1 MMANNLD
8 VVSKR
13 ENCISNVEVKEK
25 FPLKFSFT
33 GCNLLML
40 PSI

>member
-1 MMANNLD
+1 MGNNLD
-8 VVSKR
+8 VVS
-13 ENCISNVEVKEK
+13 NCISNVEVKEK